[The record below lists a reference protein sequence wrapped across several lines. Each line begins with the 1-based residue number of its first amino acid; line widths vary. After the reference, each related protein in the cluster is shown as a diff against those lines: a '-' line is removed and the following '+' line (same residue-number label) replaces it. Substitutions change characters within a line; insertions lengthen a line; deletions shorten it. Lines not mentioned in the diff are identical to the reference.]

1 MRRSVTA
8 LAFVLASV
16 LCCSPRS
23 QAAALPKFDH
33 IVIIMLENHSKT
45 SVIGDPAAPTITQYA
60 HQYAYADN
68 FYGVTHPSLPNYI
81 AITSGSNWYSNSD
94 DPTQRFNHRNLVD
107 ELEAHHISWKAYME
121 HMPSAGFADNF
132 FPSNENTALYVIRHN
147 PFMLYDDIRNNPA
160 RRAKVVPLTQLAD
173 DAKSGRLARYVW
185 ISPDVCKD
193 MHGLPEEPCPYAKD
207 VDLRRSGDDFVKQW
221 VPVLLHAKGWTS
233 HSVIF
238 ILTDETTYTGNPATG
253 GWLNADGCCDSPAL
267 PPGTMLLPKGGTYG
281 GGIIPFIA
289 VGGIVKRGYVSHL
302 EYNHYALLRTIE
314 DAWGLDRLGFTSD
327 TENIRTLADL
337 FVTRP

>member
-1 MRRSVTA
+1 MRRLATA
-8 LAFVLASV
+8 LALVFVSV
-16 LCCSPRS
+16 LWCSPRS
-23 QAAALPKFDH
+23 RAAALPKFDH
-33 IVIIMLENHSKT
+33 IVIIMLENHSKA

-94 DPTQRFNHRNLVD
+94 DPTQRFNNRNIVD

-121 HMPSAGFADNF
+121 HMPSVGFMDNF
-132 FPSNENTALYVIRHN
+132 YPANENTALYVIRHN
-147 PFMLYDDIRNNPA
+147 PFMLYDDIRNNAA
-160 RRAKVVPLTQLAD
+160 RRAKVVPLTQLAG
-173 DAKSGRLARYVW
+173 DAKSGKLAKYIW

-193 MHGLPEEPCPYAKD
+193 MHGTPEEPCPYAKD
-207 VDLRRSGDDFVKQW
+207 ADLRRSGDDFVKEW

-238 ILTDETTYTGNPATG
+238 ILTDETTYNGDKATG
-253 GWLNADGCCDSPAL
+253 GWLNADGCCDAPAL
-267 PPGTMLLPKGGTYG
+267 PPGTALLPKGGTYG
-281 GGIIPFIA
+281 GGLIPFVA
-289 VGGIVKRGYVSHL
+289 AGGIVKRGYVSHL

-314 DAWGLDRLGFTSD
+314 DAWGLGRLGFTSD
-327 TENIRTLADL
+327 TANIRTLADL
-337 FVTRP
+337 FVSQP